1 VELRPYQIPIFAD
14 NTTGILGLHW
24 ARQLGK
30 STVLA
35 AWAVDRLLTRPGRL
49 VTVLSNCQQ
58 NGAEFAEKCQAICN
72 EHGAIFEAES
82 RSVELDLLATE
93 IRIRVSG
100 RKGRIKVL
108 AANPRTARGF
118 SGDLILDEF
127 AFHQDDIAIWEA
139 AEPILSSNKDFLC
152 RIAST
157 GNGRNNMFYRMATG
171 GRVKFSRLSRSEAW
185 KMGVKIYDPDT
196 RVEITPAEARAR
208 AEDKVAYDQNYELAF
223 IGGGAP
229 LLASDVVLAAEQ
241 FDCGETSDGPPSE
254 AILARLKKALGLRF
268 IGIDIGRHRDLTVAT
283 ILELLEGKF
292 YTRAV
297 IRLAATPFKEQ
308 LAILSRVI
316 EAADPIGG
324 CVDMTGVGLGLAE
337 DLSEKYPGKLTG
349 IHFAQTTPWIDGLD
363 VKTPEAMAV
372 NLLGLFEAERIK
384 IPPEA
389 TLRSSLQLPERSG
402 TTRGMIY
409 TPRTGAGHADDFWS
423 LALAA
428 WSARSY
434 ETPFT
439 WHAFTPRAR
448 LRTTTL

>member
-1 VELRPYQIPIFAD
+1 MELRPYQIPIFTD

-35 AWAVDRLLTRPGRL
+35 AWAVDRLLSRPGRL

-58 NGAEFAEKCQAICN
+58 NGTEFAEKCQAICA

-93 IRIRVSG
+93 IRIKVDG

-127 AFHQDDIAIWEA
+127 AFHQDDAAIWEA

-171 GRVKFSRLSRSEAW
+171 GKIPFSRISRTDAFRI
-185 KMGVKIYDPDT
+185 GVPIFDPVT
-196 RVEITPAEARAR
+196 RQKITPTEARAR

-229 LLASDVVLAAEQ
+229 LLASEVVLAAEMM
-241 FDCGETSDGPPSE
+241 DCGETCDGPPSN
-254 AILARLKKALGLRF
+254 ATLLRLKSALGYRF
-268 IGIDIGRHRDLTVAT
+268 IGIDIGRSRDLTVAT
-283 ILELLEGKF
+283 ILEYLDKKF

-297 IRLAATPFKEQ
+297 IRLAAMPFKEQ
-308 LAILSRVI
+308 LQILSRVI

-324 CVDMTGVGLGLAE
+324 CVDMTGIGLGLAE
-337 DLSEKYPGKLTG
+337 DLAEKYPGKLTG

-363 VKTPEAMAV
+363 VKIPEAMAV

-402 TTRGMIY
+402 TSRGMIY
-409 TPRTGAGHADDFWS
+409 TPRTNAGHADDFWS
-423 LALAA
+423 LSLAA
-428 WSARSY
+428 WSARAY

-439 WHAFTPRAR
+439 WHAFMPRAR
-448 LRTTTL
+448 IRSTTL